1 MKPGDKACKA
11 RLRSSGFFAFFCLL
25 GILRRYSRCTGCG
38 SAVSRAIKTS
48 GRQAPTFLRLLILS
62 SVIQLNPLIILTVMD
77 VAGKR
82 VMLLALSH
90 RPLYVYV

>member
-1 MKPGDKACKA
+1 MV
-11 RLRSSGFFAFFCLL
+11 FAFFCLL
-25 GILRRYSRCTGCG
+25 EFLRKFDRCMGCG
-38 SAVSRAIKTS
+38 SAVSRAIETS

-62 SVIQLNPLIILTVMD
+62 SVIQLNPLIILTVVD

-90 RPLYVYV
+90 RPLYYYV